1 MKRPL
6 EPIDSEKSKLD
17 ISSNISSSIAAD
29 SDLYNIDL
37 NSKDYINI
45 SANEG
50 NEKIAEMLV
59 QHRFEEADKMYAD
72 REKIL
77 TH

>member
-50 NEKIAEMLV
+50 NDKIAEMLV

>member
-17 ISSNISSSIAAD
+17 ISSNMSSSIAAD

>member
-1 MKRPL
+1 M
-6 EPIDSEKSKLD
+6 
-17 ISSNISSSIAAD
+17 SSSIAAD

-50 NEKIAEMLV
+50 NDKIAEMLV